1 MIDSDDKYE
10 KLNKTYVM
18 MESQL
23 EEVRVRGKGKA
34 IKAIEVD
41 LMIKKNEIKVLRV
54 KLNKE

>member
-1 MIDSDDKYE
+1 MIDSDEKYE

-23 EEVRVRGKGKA
+23 EEARVRGKGKA

-41 LMIKKNEIKVLRV
+41 LMIKRNEIKVLRV